1 MTLPKSREWAV
12 WPLERMLIP
21 PLEPIDVVDVSL
33 EEAITGQSNVMC
45 SAEYANLIQQS
56 QILQEQATRCML
68 EEDST
73 GELMNLKM
81 AVDLF
86 QDFDGISPFSFDLYT
101 VRCAYLTSLLAAVSV
116 GEGNILAAVGQ
127 CEHIVSFLVISL
139 SHVTNH
145 PLLGLQL
152 YTLGDL
158 YLAAADIGS
167 DEREGTSNL
176 NLHDKAMRAYTWA
189 RDVML
194 VTHGLNNDMVRTLEE
209 NIRSSR

>member
-1 MTLPKSREWAV
+1 
-12 WPLERMLIP
+12 
-21 PLEPIDVVDVSL
+21 
-33 EEAITGQSNVMC
+33 
-45 SAEYANLIQQS
+45 
-56 QILQEQATRCML
+56 
-68 EEDST
+68 
-73 GELMNLKM
+73 
-81 AVDLF
+81 
-86 QDFDGISPFSFDLYT
+86 
-101 VRCAYLTSLLAAVSV
+101 LAAVSV